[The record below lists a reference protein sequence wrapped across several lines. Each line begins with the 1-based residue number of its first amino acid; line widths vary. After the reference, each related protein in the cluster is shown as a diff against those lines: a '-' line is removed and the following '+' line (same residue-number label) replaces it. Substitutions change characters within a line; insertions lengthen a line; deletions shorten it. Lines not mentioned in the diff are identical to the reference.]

1 MSFLNFSGFCLNG
14 SRQKHTLGNV
24 SLGFPSK
31 LPQQGGILN
40 FGQTQQPLFMWSNLH
55 FRWSNPYCVF
65 FLGVNSTI
73 NLQASAAQ
81 RSIVWR
87 NLPQTSS
94 WRGASAA
101 PARAWEAKKQ
111 DFGAA
116 RWVQIWRW
124 FPCKDLQIL
133 LVWWVLLWYPFTCVW
148 SDDQIMRRRIIAAK
162 WLRGWRHHGFG
173 HRMWHGFVQK
183 TGDSG
188 NGENFL
194 GEWTSHGI
202 FIWIF
207 GVQKLV
213 LHVSR
218 PLTDGTPHHSLWTEC
233 ALAPCC
239 TPGCQHLHICWWILG
254 RSPPDSF
261 WPRRKQVQLPSGK
274 HTKSYWKWPFIVSFP
289 IKHCDFP

>member
-1 MSFLNFSGFCLNG
+1 MVKLISWSENSGLVFGQKTWLILMSFLNFSGFCLNG

-116 RWVQIWRW
+116 R
-124 FPCKDLQIL
+124 
-133 LVWWVLLWYPFTCVW
+133 
-148 SDDQIMRRRIIAAK
+148 
-162 WLRGWRHHGFG
+162 
-173 HRMWHGFVQK
+173 
-183 TGDSG
+183 
-188 NGENFL
+188 
-194 GEWTSHGI
+194 
-202 FIWIF
+202 
-207 GVQKLV
+207 
-213 LHVSR
+213 
-218 PLTDGTPHHSLWTEC
+218 
-233 ALAPCC
+233 
-239 TPGCQHLHICWWILG
+239 
-254 RSPPDSF
+254 
-261 WPRRKQVQLPSGK
+261 
-274 HTKSYWKWPFIVSFP
+274 
-289 IKHCDFP
+289 